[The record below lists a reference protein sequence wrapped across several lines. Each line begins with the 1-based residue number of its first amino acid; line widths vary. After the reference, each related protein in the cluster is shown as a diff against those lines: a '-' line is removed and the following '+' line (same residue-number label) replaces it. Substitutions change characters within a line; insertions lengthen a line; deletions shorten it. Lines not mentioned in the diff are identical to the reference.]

1 MNHPGRGALLLLVT
15 IVGAA
20 VVGLSAFSASAS
32 TDGHLYIGINLHF
45 TGPDTT
51 AGTFVMSGEVEDA
64 GTSHVEHL
72 SLVPIGSTD
81 MARLSGDQT
90 YVGAKG
96 TIVTHFE
103 GHAFP
108 LSSTHQV
115 GRGRIEIVS
124 GTGAY
129 AGVEGHATFLIVV
142 DVGSNQLIGTARGSV
157 AGNG

>member
-1 MNHPGRGALLLLVT
+1 MHHPGRAVLLLVAT
-15 IVGAA
+15 AIGIAVLGLAA
-20 VVGLSAFSASAS
+20 FGASAS
-32 TDGHLYIGINLHF
+32 TDEHLYIGMNLHF

-64 GTSHVEHL
+64 GTSHVGNL
-72 SLVPIGSTD
+72 SLVPIGNTD

-96 TIVTHFE
+96 TIVTHFD

-115 GRGRIEIVS
+115 GRGRVEIIS

-129 AGVEGHATFLIVV
+129 AGVRGRATFLIVV
-142 DVGSNQLIGTARGSV
+142 DVGSNQLIGTAQGSV
-157 AGNG
+157 TG